1 LSKTNQEH
9 ARTEQSAPAA
19 TAFDHNSTLVLAL
32 ELSGKGWQVGAVL
45 PGVARRPR
53 RSVAPRDV
61 AGLLAQIE
69 RWKAEAQRTG
79 RTVLRTVLAYEAGRD
94 GFWIA
99 RCLLAHGI
107 EVQIM
112 HPASIPVERRGR
124 RAKTDRI
131 DLDMLLRTL
140 LAWLRGE
147 PRVCSMVRI
156 PSETEEDM
164 RRPERERERL
174 VGERIALENRLE
186 NLLCLHGI
194 AGFKPRLKKAAERLD
209 ALRSFVGAPLP
220 PMLLEEL
227 KRLMM
232 RHRMLSEQLREIEAA
247 REQAALAA
255 EPDCA
260 VQQIQMLAR
269 LVGLG
274 LATATGLTREVFCR
288 SFADRRA
295 IAGFVG
301 LTGAAVRNAS
311 RASARTAIRGC
322 AVFCCNWPPPSRA
335 FAGAGYGAGCAFS
348 RTAHSV
354 AGSSSAPV
362 TPKDASARSWWWRS
376 PASCWWRCGATS
388 RPAKCRPAR
397 ASPPPERRPEQPC
410 TNTARE
416 TGRRGSTSEA

>member
-1 LSKTNQEH
+1 MGVGGRGDMYPVDCPKPTRSMPM
-9 ARTEQSAPAA
+9 TEQSAAA
-19 TAFDHNSTLVLAL
+19 TAFGHTSTLVLAL

-69 RWKAEAQRTG
+69 RWKAEAQRAG

-112 HPASIPVERRGR
+112 HHASIPVERRGR

-131 DLDMLLRTL
+131 D
-140 LAWLRGE
+140 
-147 PRVCSMVRI
+147 I
-156 PSETEEDM
+156 DM

-174 VGERIALENRLE
+174 VSERIALENRIE

-209 ALRSFVGAPLP
+209 GLRSFAGAPLP
-220 PMLLEEL
+220 PMLREEL
-227 KRLMM
+227 HRLMM

-247 REQAALAA
+247 REQAAMAA

-260 VQQIQMLAR
+260 VQQIQM
-269 LVGLG
+269 
-274 LATATGLTREVFCR
+274 
-288 SFADRRA
+288 
-295 IAGFVG
+295 
-301 LTGAAVRNAS
+301 
-311 RASARTAIRGC
+311 
-322 AVFCCNWPPPSRA
+322 
-335 FAGAGYGAGCAFS
+335 
-348 RTAHSV
+348 
-354 AGSSSAPV
+354 
-362 TPKDASARSWWWRS
+362 
-376 PASCWWRCGATS
+376 
-388 RPAKCRPAR
+388 
-397 ASPPPERRPEQPC
+397 
-410 TNTARE
+410 
-416 TGRRGSTSEA
+416 

>member
-1 LSKTNQEH
+1 M
-9 ARTEQSAPAA
+9 TEQSAAA

-32 ELSGKGWQVGAVL
+32 ELSGKGWQVGA
-45 PGVARRPR
+45 GIARWLRVGRVEVWR
-53 RSVAPRDV
+53 RATWRDFWLRSNDGRRRHSGP
-61 AGLLAQIE
+61 AE
-69 RWKAEAQRTG
+69 RCC
-79 RTVLRTVLAYEAGRD
+79 RTVLAYEAGRD

-174 VGERIALENRLE
+174 VSERIALENRIE

-209 ALRSFVGAPLP
+209 DLRSFAGAPLP
-220 PMLLEEL
+220 PDAAGGA
-227 KRLMM
+227 
-232 RHRMLSEQLREIEAA
+232 EAA
-247 REQAALAA
+247 DDASSRAERAAQGDRGGSRAGGDGGGTGLRGAA
-255 EPDCA
+255 DPDA
-260 VQQIQMLAR
+260 GAPGRARAGDGDRADARGVLPFASPTAAR
-269 LVGLG
+269 LPGLSASPG
-274 LATATGLTREVFCR
+274 RR
-288 SFADRRA
+288 S
-295 IAGFVG
+295 
-301 LTGAAVRNAS
+301 TAAVRNAS

-322 AVFCCNWPPPSRA
+322 AVSCCSWP
-335 FAGAGYGAGCAFS
+335 GAGCASS
-348 RTAHSV
+348 RTARSV

-362 TPKDASARSWWWRS
+362 APKDASARSWWWHS
-376 PASCWWRCGATS
+376 PASCWSRCGATS

-410 TNTARE
+410 TNKDRE
-416 TGRRGSTSEA
+416 TGRR

>member
-1 LSKTNQEH
+1 M
-9 ARTEQSAPAA
+9 TEQSAAA
-19 TAFDHNSTLVLAL
+19 TTFDHNSTLVLAL

-69 RWKAEAQRTG
+69 RWKAEAQRAG

-174 VGERIALENRLE
+174 VSERIALENRIE
-186 NLLCLHGI
+186 NLLCLHGV

-209 ALRSFVGAPLP
+209 SLRSFAGAPLP

-227 KRLMM
+227 HRLMTNLGG
-232 RHRMLSEQLREIEAA
+232 HDLDCLLEALEGKVLSEHLAQAHVGYDVVAA
-247 REQAALAA
+247 AQQA
-255 EPDCA
+255 
-260 VQQIQMLAR
+260 
-269 LVGLG
+269 
-274 LATATGLTREVFCR
+274 
-288 SFADRRA
+288 
-295 IAGFVG
+295 
-301 LTGAAVRNAS
+301 
-311 RASARTAIRGC
+311 ASARPWAEREDVLPPQAAPDLAQEQCSVVVGLARDPGRVHRADLAAC
-322 AVFCCNWPPPSRA
+322 AS
-335 FAGAGYGAGCAFS
+335 AGYGRDPCPGPTHRRVCAARHGSRAGRAVFQLS
-348 RTAHSV
+348 PRAQPQHMVQPLAV
-354 AGSSSAPV
+354 APPV
-362 TPKDASARSWWWRS
+362 PLA
-376 PASCWWRCGATS
+376 
-388 RPAKCRPAR
+388 CRHLR
-397 ASPPPERRPEQPC
+397 PERRPGGDRP
-410 TNTARE
+410 
-416 TGRRGSTSEA
+416 